1 MLYLYPKESSSIL
14 RRADYKII
22 CVSLCI
28 VDSYE
33 VHFDD
38 GFGKVLKN
46 HRISKAVA
54 GTPMQS
60 SPLFD
65 PVKSSK
71 QERRDRKRKINVAAL
86 FGKKARLLH
95 TKEKQ
100 VKKASTSTD
109 NVAVNTPED
118 KNNWMPK

>member
-1 MLYLYPKESSSIL
+1 MALSCATQIY
-14 RRADYKII
+14 DHII
-22 CVSLCI
+22 SVTLSI

-38 GFGKVLKN
+38 GVGKVLKN

-65 PVKSSK
+65 PVKGSK

-86 FGKKARLLH
+86 FGKKARLLN
-95 TKEKQ
+95 TEEKQ
-100 VKKASTSTD
+100 VKKSSTSTD
-109 NVAVNTPED
+109 NVTVSTPED